1 MRRTRLVLG
10 ALVALSM
17 LGIAWPD
24 AAGAQIVVPPPLPV
38 LQVPAPEPAAPPA
51 PAAANSAPAP
61 AAPAH
66 AALPALPAASGGG
79 RRVVYSN
86 SAQRVWLVGADGVA
100 IDSWLVSGRRGVPR
114 PGSYS
119 VFSRSPVTTGQ
130 GGNVTMQYMVRFARG
145 RTLAIGFHSIPLRRN
160 GSPIQSVE
168 QLGTFRSA
176 GCVRQRVEDA
186 AKMWEFAG
194 VGTPVV
200 VVA

>member
-1 MRRTRLVLG
+1 LVLG
-10 ALVALSM
+10 VLAALTV
-17 LGIAWPD
+17 LGVGWPD
-24 AAGAQIVVPPPLPV
+24 VAGAQIVVPPPPPV
-38 LQVPAPEPAAPPA
+38 LQGAPSPAAPPA
-51 PAAANSAPAP
+51 PAAVSPPPAPAP
-61 AAPAH
+61 AAR
-66 AALPALPAASGGG
+66 AALPALPAASGSG

-100 IDSWLVSGRRGVPR
+100 IESWLVSGRRGVPR

-130 GGNVTMQYMVRFARG
+130 GGKVTMQYMVRFARG

-160 GSPIQSVE
+160 GSAIQAVE

-186 AKMWEFAG
+186 AKMWDFAG

>member
-1 MRRTRLVLG
+1 MLS
-10 ALVALSM
+10 ALLALTT

-24 AAGAQIVVPPPLPV
+24 AAGAQIIFPPPAPLPV
-38 LQVPAPEPAAPPA
+38 VQPASPLAASPPAAVA
-51 PAAANSAPAP
+51 SPAP
-61 AAPAH
+61 AAPAP
-66 AALPALPAASGGG
+66 AGLPSVPAASGGG

-130 GGNVTMQYMVRFARG
+130 GGKVTMQYMVRFARG

-160 GSPIQSVE
+160 GSAIQAVE

-186 AKMWEFAG
+186 AKMWDFAG